1 MSEPT
6 PTRGKAVV
14 ATRTDNPDQIDP
26 DRASPEL
33 TLLRTEVGELKN
45 GTAGLVKM
53 VSTLAEA
60 LTSLGALESRQ
71 EKTDLEVEKTK
82 AGASANRAS
91 IERLDEVRALD
102 DRRTF
107 LLRLLIFGL
116 MSLILAALIIGGLTI
131 VRYRQDQHRL
141 AQYVVTNCNIRNG
154 LAEASFANAER
165 QVSLL
170 TGLLAQQDRK
180 GVLLNDPNRLLL
192 QSVLDG
198 LPSKPAVIDCLAY
211 AQHQVGPSD

>member
-1 MSEPT
+1 ME
-6 PTRGKAVV
+6 
-14 ATRTDNPDQIDP
+14 TRTDNPDQIDP
-26 DRASPEL
+26 DRAGSDL
-33 TLLRTEVGELKN
+33 TQLRTEVGELKD
-45 GTAGLVKM
+45 GTAGLAKM

-60 LTSLGALESRQ
+60 LTGLGALESRQ

-82 AGASANRAS
+82 TRAAANRAS
-91 IERLDEVRALD
+91 IERLDEVRAEG
-102 DRRTF
+102 DRRTL
-107 LLRLLIFGL
+107 LLRFLIFGL
-116 MSLILAALIIGGLTI
+116 MSLILAALIVGGVTI

-170 TGLLAQQDRK
+170 TGLLAQQDRQ

-192 QSVLDG
+192 QSYLDG
-198 LPSKPAVIDCLAY
+198 LPSKPATINCQSY
-211 AQHQVGPSD
+211 AQHQLTQSD